1 MTVGKFSNPS
11 NTNLNVHPVGRLV
24 PSLHTSPP
32 RLGSWGADLGFLQ
45 IEHDA
50 ALDCLDSLTLT
61 AWIYPYYPYGFPAN
75 GGRIIDKSPVGEA
88 SGYLLDTYPGN
99 SLRLITRDPHLIY
112 RANLPTNQWSH
123 VAATVDG
130 QTGKQI
136 LYLNGKP
143 MAESP

>member
-1 MTVGKFSNPS
+1 VSYTGTSGGTFTQLLSFKAGSFLELSFDES
-11 NTNLNVHPVGRLV
+11 LN
-24 PSLHTSPP
+24 
-32 RLGSWGADLGFLQ
+32 
-45 IEHDA
+45 
-50 ALDCLDSLTLT
+50 CLDGLTLA
-61 AWIYPYYPYGFPAN
+61 AWIKPSQFLP
-75 GGRIIDKSPVGEA
+75 GGMRIIDKSPVGEA

-112 RANLPTNQWSH
+112 KANLPTNQWSH

-143 MAESP
+143 VSESP